1 MILKRVFFVILI
13 FFSCAI
19 YSAQNSTPQD
29 LIIKS
34 SISQLKTE
42 KTDSIKVRIMG
53 SLSFSYQYLDF
64 KRSLY
69 YATEALKLAKR
80 INYQRGIAKS
90 YNFIGLSYSSIGKLD
105 KALQNYLAAFNTNK
119 KAGIEPETAKNLNNI
134 AEVLL
139 KMGDVANAKKYLT
152 QAYRINKKFENK
164 SSKAISLMLMAR
176 MFSSQGMYNKAL
188 SYIKEAENEAT
199 GIDGIFDEGYLYT
212 ELGDVYLKAGMIDS
226 AEIAFKK
233 VLNFKKAE
241 PDQLINAFIG
251 LATLAKDKNAYI
263 ESKMF
268 FDKAL
273 LIAVKSNA
281 EFELIKVYEGL
292 SNLSLIMKDYKT
304 TIMYMSKKDTLQD
317 ALLGYKTSG
326 KILSDLNNTITEQ
339 KDIENEELRIEAVLK
354 ENELSKQRIIL
365 IILLVGIMVSVS
377 LGFIAFSNIKKKN
390 KAYEKLYEANLI
402 IRKHNTNLEQMVAKR
417 TDTIFLKNK
426 KLKELA
432 YFNSHLLRKH
442 LANILGLISLLKDE
456 RENEEYL
463 KLLDSEA
470 QSLDQTINQ
479 INKMIDD

>member
-1 MILKRVFFVILI
+1 MILKSVFFVILM

-29 LIIKS
+29 SIIS
-34 SISQLKTE
+34 STIAQLKIE
-42 KTDSIKVRIMG
+42 KTDSSKVKIMG

-134 AEVLL
+134 ADVLL
-139 KMGDVANAKKYLT
+139 KMGDVANARKYIKK
-152 QAYRINKKFENK
+152 AYNINKKHENK
-164 SSKAISLMLMAR
+164 ASKAISLMLMAR
-176 MFSSQGMYNKAL
+176 MFSIQGMYNKAL
-188 SYIKEAENEAT
+188 SYINEAENEAK
-199 GIDGIFDEGYLYT
+199 GIDGIFDEGYLNT

-241 PDQLINAFIG
+241 PDQLIKAYYG
-251 LATLAKDKNAYI
+251 LATLAKDRGTFN

-273 LIAVKSNA
+273 SIAVKSNA
-281 EFELIKVYEGL
+281 EFELIKIYEGL
-292 SNLSLIMKDYKT
+292 SNLSMIMKDYKS

-326 KILSDLNNTITEQ
+326 KIFSDLNNTITEQ

-390 KAYEKLYEANLI
+390 KAYEKLHEANLI
-402 IRKHNTNLEQMVAKR
+402 IRKHNANLEQMVAKR
-417 TDTIFLKNK
+417 TNTIFLKNK

-463 KLLDSEA
+463 RLLDSEA

>member
-1 MILKRVFFVILI
+1 MILKRVFFVILM
-13 FFSCAI
+13 FSSCAV
-19 YSAQNSTPQD
+19 YSAQDSTLQD
-29 LIIKS
+29 SIIS
-34 SISQLKTE
+34 SGIAQLKIE
-42 KTDSIKVRIMG
+42 KADSIKVRIMG
-53 SLSFSYQYLDF
+53 SLSFSFQYLDF
-64 KRSLY
+64 KKSLY

-105 KALQNYLAAFNTNK
+105 KALQNYLAALNTNK
-119 KAGIEPETAKNLNNI
+119 KAGIESETAKNLNNI

-139 KMGDVANAKKYLT
+139 KMGDVANARKYLK
-152 QAYRINKKFENK
+152 QAYNINTKHQNK
-164 SSKAISLMLMAR
+164 ASEAISLMLMAR
-176 MFSSQGMYNKAL
+176 MFSTQGMYNKAL
-188 SYIKEAENEAT
+188 SYINKAENEAV
-199 GIDGIFDEGYLYT
+199 GIDGIFDEGYLNT

-233 VLNFKKAE
+233 VLDFKEAE
-241 PDQLINAFIG
+241 PDQLINAYYG
-251 LATLAKDKNAYI
+251 LATLAKDRETFN

-273 LIAVKSNA
+273 SIAIKSKA
-281 EFELIKVYEGL
+281 EFELIKIYEGL

-326 KILSDLNNTITEQ
+326 KIFSDLNNIITDQ
-339 KDIENEELRIEAVLK
+339 KNIENEELRIEAVLK

-365 IILLVGIMVSVS
+365 IILLIGIAVSVC
-377 LGFIAFSNIKKKN
+377 LGFIAFNNFKRKN
-390 KAYEKLYEANLI
+390 KAYKKLHEANQT
-402 IRKHNTNLEQMVAKR
+402 IRKHNANLEQMVAKR

-432 YFNSHLLRKH
+432 YFNSHRVRKH
-442 LANILGLISLLKDE
+442 LANILGLISLVKDE
-456 RENEEYL
+456 NNNKEYL
-463 KLLDSEA
+463 NLLESEG

>member
-1 MILKRVFFVILI
+1 MILKRVFFIILM
-13 FFSCAI
+13 FFSCVV
-19 YSAQNSTPQD
+19 YSAQDSTSQDSIINSG
-29 LIIKS
+29 L
-34 SISQLKTE
+34 SQLKIE
-42 KTDSIKVRIMG
+42 KTDSIKVKIMG
-53 SLSFSYQYLDF
+53 RLSFSLRYLDF

-69 YATEALKLAKR
+69 YATEALSIAKK

-119 KAGIEPETAKNLNNI
+119 KAGIESETAKNLNNI
-134 AEVLL
+134 ADVLL
-139 KMGDVANAKKYLT
+139 KMGDVANAKKYVT
-152 QAYRINKKFENK
+152 QAYNINKKYKNK
-164 SSKAISLMLMAR
+164 TSKAVSLVLMAR
-176 MFSSQGMYNKAL
+176 MFSKKGMYNNAL
-188 SYIKEAENEAT
+188 VYINKAENEAVGSN
-199 GIDGIFDEGYLYT
+199 GIIDEGYLNT
-212 ELGDVYLKAGMIDS
+212 ELGDVYLMAGIVDS

-233 VLNFKKAE
+233 VLDFKKAE
-241 PDQLINAFIG
+241 PDQLINAYYG
-251 LATLAKDKNAYI
+251 LATLAKDKNAYV

-292 SNLSLIMKDYKT
+292 SNLSLIMEDYKT

-326 KILSDLNNTITEQ
+326 KIFTDLNNIITEQ
-339 KDIENEELRIEAVLK
+339 KDTENEGLRIEAVLK

-365 IILLVGIMVSVS
+365 VILIIGIMVSVS

-390 KAYEKLYEANLI
+390 KAYEKLHQANQT
-402 IRKHNTNLEQMVAKR
+402 IRKHNANLEKMVTKR

-432 YFNSHLLRKH
+432 YFNSHRVRKH
-442 LANILGLISLLKDE
+442 LANILGLISLLNDE

-463 KLLDSEA
+463 KILDSEA
-470 QSLDQTINQ
+470 QYLDQTINQ